1 MVGLASC
8 SGKKAGYGIVRK
20 GQSATCANK
29 PHKSSHGSTHTK
41 RDLSA
46 SQETG
51 IVSNEPLNDP
61 NWRRRRAHNGQDNS
75 TTATPKNMELLVQD
89 TPLATFSSH
98 HNFSP
103 FVQDSM
109 KQQPSAQE
117 VLKKSEVEFEHST
130 NPHCY
135 TGDDSLGWSA
145 YSNFLGSHMSGNH
158 FFDVVRHA
166 KLHGQGQGR
175 TLDLFGVACS
185 HDSSYSDKRCTIAR
199 LSSGDESVDDRFLQ
213 MISRKHTLTPDES
226 QGYQLMAALKATE
239 STPRKI
245 GHTSSIGQDTSRR
258 LSCLSEQSLLQN
270 DKILGVI
277 EPCRLDSKD
286 SGFSFASGSQQ
297 DFNNGD
303 AGIDAGA
310 SNTSGHQQH
319 ALEQKD
325 IAFQKLIKRL
335 NGASSQEKKSVDRSR
350 DSGYEPEPLRT
361 QQPQTR
367 PTGTAPVPA
376 TRRPT
381 HGTGRRVNTASDFAV
396 RYWPVSESRRGDHS
410 TDSTARDAPDK
421 YNSLNPKAR
430 EFLSFSQKT
439 ENTPWKG
446 RRPALLSF
454 DISIDEQVDE
464 PSRREVLASEPAHKA
479 PAARDN
485 QFVAPNGAVTVPY
498 MNATSIPLLFQP
510 FPHSSASFLG
520 LIPLMPDASKPL
532 MAQPGVWP
540 TSHAVTPIPD
550 TCVPLQTKSFMPPI
564 TQNQLFNGLASPCS
578 QPKIGVP
585 NTSSVPPVAQTNNSL
600 PRRVPKPKQP
610 NSKDQQEYEAWVEWR
625 KATEPGYAMACK
637 LRQQRRAQRNG
648 PKAKQNQSKPGSE

>member
-20 GQSATCANK
+20 GHSATCANK
-29 PHKSSHGSTHTK
+29 SHKSSHGGTYTK

-51 IVSNEPLNDP
+51 IVFNEPLNDP
-61 NWRRRRAHNGQDNS
+61 NWRRRRAHDDQDNS
-75 TTATPKNMELLVQD
+75 TTPASKSMEPLVQD
-89 TPLATFSSH
+89 IPQSTFPSH
-98 HNFSP
+98 HNFSS
-103 FVQDSM
+103 FLQDSI
-109 KQQPSAQE
+109 KQQPSVQE

-135 TGDDSLGWSA
+135 LGDDSLGWGA
-145 YSNFLGSHMSGNH
+145 YSDFLGSHASGNH

-166 KLHGQGQGR
+166 KLHDQGQGR
-175 TLDLFGVACS
+175 TLDLFGLVCS
-185 HDSSYSDKRCTIAR
+185 QDSSYSDKRCTIAR

-226 QGYQLMAALKATE
+226 QGYQLMTALKATG

-245 GHTSSIGQDTSRR
+245 GHTSSSGQHTSQR
-258 LSCLSEQSLLQN
+258 LSCLSEQSLL
-270 DKILGVI
+270 KIGKNMD
-277 EPCRLDSKD
+277 ESQPCRLQSKD
-286 SGFSFASGSQQ
+286 SGFSFSSGSLQ
-297 DFNNGD
+297 DFNIGD
-303 AGIDAGA
+303 ADIEERA
-310 SNTSGHQQH
+310 SNTSGHRQYV
-319 ALEQKD
+319 LEQKD

-335 NGASSQEKKSVDRSR
+335 NGAASQEKKPVDRSR
-350 DSGYEPEPLRT
+350 DSGYEPESSRA
-361 QQPQTR
+361 QQPQPQ
-367 PTGTAPVPA
+367 PTSTAPVPA

-381 HGTGRRVNTASDFAV
+381 HGTGRRVKTASDFAV

-410 TDSTARDAPDK
+410 TDSTAGDAPDK

-439 ENTPWKG
+439 ENTSWKG

-464 PSRREVLASEPAHKA
+464 SSRREVFPSEPEHKA

-485 QFVAPNGAVTVPY
+485 QFVTPDGAVPVPC

-510 FPHSSASFLG
+510 FPHCNASFLG

-532 MAQPGVWP
+532 VGQPGVWP
-540 TSHAVTPIPD
+540 TSQAVTAIPD
-550 TCVPLQTKSFMPPI
+550 TCGPLQPKSFMPPI
-564 TQNQLFNGLASPCS
+564 TQNQLFNGLGSPCS

-585 NTSSVPPVAQTNNSL
+585 NTSSIPPVAQTNNSL

-610 NSKDQQEYEAWVEWR
+610 NPKDQQEYEAWVEWR

-648 PKAKQNQSKPGSE
+648 PKAKQHQPKPGSE